1 MSSGYGRRLRSTQ
14 RLVLAAVAVGYV
26 LAMLGVAGLVAV
38 GVRTRRQEIG
48 VRLALGSP
56 PSRILFVVARE
67 TLVSVGIGI
76 IVALGCVASIG
87 RLIEGRV
94 VPVVFS
100 SLGASY
106 INPVILVATVVVI
119 SVVALVTALSAH
131 CARFPSAHW
140 RLCGKRD
147 GSIENPARSDETE
160 RDSILDTS
168 TLVTSGRIERAPGV
182 RGANHV
188 TPDEGR
194 EQCAI
199 RSAGPQ

>member
-1 MSSGYGRRLRSTQ
+1 MSSGYGRRLRSTR

-119 SVVALVTALSAH
+119 SVVALVTALSASLR
-131 CARFPSAHW
+131 ALSVSP
-140 RLCGKRD
+140 L
-147 GSIENPARSDETE
+147 ETL
-160 RDSILDTS
+160 RQ
-168 TLVTSGRIERAPGV
+168 A
-182 RGANHV
+182 
-188 TPDEGR
+188 
-194 EQCAI
+194 
-199 RSAGPQ
+199 

>member
-1 MSSGYGRRLRSTQ
+1 
-14 RLVLAAVAVGYV
+14 
-26 LAMLGVAGLVAV
+26 MLGVAGLVAV

-119 SVVALVTALSAH
+119 SVVALVTALSVSLRALSVS
-131 CARFPSAHW
+131 P
-140 RLCGKRD
+140 L
-147 GSIENPARSDETE
+147 ETL
-160 RDSILDTS
+160 RQ
-168 TLVTSGRIERAPGV
+168 A
-182 RGANHV
+182 
-188 TPDEGR
+188 
-194 EQCAI
+194 
-199 RSAGPQ
+199 